1 MKSLKTLQ
9 TKTNDLETPMQPEA
23 AINIANIEDIVPH
36 LSSGNDK
43 VKILLVED
51 DFFLA
56 DIYQTKLAVEDFDV
70 VVAQDGAEGLQKAQT
85 EEPDLILLDIMLP
98 KMDGLE
104 VLKKLKADN
113 RTKHIPVILLSNLG
127 QEFVVKGGM
136 NLGAV
141 DYLLKSDL
149 TPREV
154 IDKIK
159 DHIDIPKK

>member
-1 MKSLKTLQ
+1 MQLA
-9 TKTNDLETPMQPEA
+9 TNPVFHQDDVMA
-23 AINIANIEDIVPH
+23 PH
-36 LSSGNDK
+36 LTPDHTK
-43 VKILLVED
+43 ARILLVED
-51 DFFLA
+51 DFFLS
-56 DIYQTKLAVEDFDV
+56 DIYQTKLAVEEYDV
-70 VVAQDGAEGLQKAQT
+70 VVAQDGLEGLEKAQK
-85 EEPDLILLDIMLP
+85 ENPDLILLDIMLP

-104 VLKKLKADN
+104 VLKKLKSEAI
-113 RTKHIPVILLSNLG
+113 TKNIPVILLSNLG

-159 DHIDIPKK
+159 KYLDK

>member
-1 MKSLKTLQ
+1 MIADLATAPLHDPSLLVHTS
-9 TKTNDLETPMQPEA
+9 TQP
-23 AINIANIEDIVPH
+23 
-36 LSSGNDK
+36 
-43 VKILLVED
+43 KILLVED

-56 DIYQTKLAVEDFDV
+56 DIYQTKLSVENYNI
-70 VVAQDGAEGLQKAQT
+70 VVAQDGVEGLHLANSEK
-85 EEPDLILLDIMLP
+85 PDLILLDIMLP

-104 VLKKLKADN
+104 VLKKLKAQDE
-113 RTKHIPVILLSNLG
+113 TKNIPVILLSNLG

-154 IDKIK
+154 INKIRK
-159 DHIDIPKK
+159 YLGK

>member
-1 MKSLKTLQ
+1 MNADVATAPTIDPGFQ
-9 TKTNDLETPMQPEA
+9 TQLGA
-23 AINIANIEDIVPH
+23 IANPR
-36 LSSGNDK
+36 
-43 VKILLVED
+43 ILLVED

-56 DIYQTKLAVEDFDV
+56 DIYQTKLSIENYEIAVAEDGVEALKQAASFH
-70 VVAQDGAEGLQKAQT
+70 
-85 EEPDLILLDIMLP
+85 PDLILLDIMLP

-104 VLKKLKADN
+104 VLKKLKSDDA
-113 RTKHIPVILLSNLG
+113 TKNIPVILLSNLG

-159 DHIDIPKK
+159 KYLNR

>member
-1 MKSLKTLQ
+1 MSPQTQSASSTGNTLS
-9 TKTNDLETPMQPEA
+9 
-23 AINIANIEDIVPH
+23 PH
-36 LSSGNDK
+36 LTPEQPIA
-43 VKILLVED
+43 KILLVED

-56 DIYQTKLAVEDFDV
+56 DIYQTKLSVENYDV
-70 VVAQDGAEGLQKAQT
+70 LVGQDGMEGLTLAQ
-85 EEPDLILLDIMLP
+85 ENVPDLILLDIMLP

-104 VLKKLKADN
+104 VLKKLKDDD
-113 RTKHIPVILLSNLG
+113 RTKDIPVILLSNLG

-154 IDKIK
+154 IEKIEHYLK
-159 DHIDIPKK
+159 LKEA

>member
-1 MKSLKTLQ
+1 MSLQ
-9 TKTNDLETPMQPEA
+9 TQRSSNADNTLSPRLIPEKP
-23 AINIANIEDIVPH
+23 IAR
-36 LSSGNDK
+36 
-43 VKILLVED
+43 ILLVED

-56 DIYQTKLAVEDFDV
+56 DIYQTKLSVENYDV
-70 VVAQDGAEGLQKAQT
+70 LVGQDGLEGLTLAQ
-85 EEPDLILLDIMLP
+85 EHIPDLILLDIMLP

-104 VLKKLKADN
+104 VLKKLKGDK
-113 RTKHIPVILLSNLG
+113 RTKDIPVILLSNLG

-154 IDKIK
+154 IEKIEHYLK
-159 DHIDIPKK
+159 LKEA

>member
-1 MKSLKTLQ
+1 MSPELQ
-9 TKTNDLETPMQPEA
+9 TF
-23 AINIANIEDIVPH
+23 DIHTSDITTPH
-36 LSSGNDK
+36 LIPDK
-43 VKILLVED
+43 AIARILLVED

-56 DIYQTKLAVEDFDV
+56 DIYQTKLSVENYDV
-70 VVAQDGAEGLQKAQT
+70 LVAQDGQEGLDMALAQH
-85 EEPDLILLDIMLP
+85 PDLILLDIMLP

-104 VLKKLKADN
+104 VLKKLKADP
-113 RTKHIPVILLSNLG
+113 RGKDIPVILLSNLG

-154 IDKIK
+154 IGKIQK
-159 DHIDIPKK
+159 YLPLIQEA